1 MADITT
7 YEDALNPLPPNN
19 NGAVIYMEDIR
30 DLYVS
35 GSLSAPSH
43 IAIRHRKSIPGGWS
57 TRILADD
64 YIYGDFEGRIS
75 LDYRNILTRIFDFQ
89 DQYEYT
95 DDMIRTGIERITIII
110 GWDYYYFSI
119 MPGSSAIKERMT
131 DIDYLAVPEDTTIC
145 LPLYQKADGT
155 SRKYSIGIV
164 SDGRYMKLKDGTIG
178 SDTENIKYEW
188 IRISELPKTNAPFQ
202 FVYRTSGTSDG
213 LQEQE
218 IRSTIYEIIEGTYQH
233 YMFVDRLGGFS
244 VFPMNGALELNPEY
258 EFENAEYS
266 SSRAKINGS
275 GSSVFT
281 QYTGGLTRKAMA
293 ALSDMLLSDH
303 IYRKTGE
310 YWQRIIIDNADMPVN
325 TGDSLQFG
333 SFSFRY
339 AGDLVLPDIL

>member
-7 YEDALNPLPPNN
+7 FEEALNTSGFD
-19 NGAVIYMEDIR
+19 GALIYMEDIR

-35 GSLSAPSH
+35 GSLSTPTH
-43 IAIRHRKSIPGGWS
+43 IVLTLRRSRPGGW
-57 TRILADD
+57 TVTDLVDD
-64 YIYGDFEGRIS
+64 YVYGDFQGRIS
-75 LDYRNILTRIFDFQ
+75 LDYRNVLKDIFKIY
-89 DQYEYT
+89 DQYDYSLDEP
-95 DDMIRTGIERITIII
+95 RITFEYIL
-110 GWDYYYFSI
+110 
-119 MPGSSAIKERMT
+119 IKINDVAHYSFKLRINSYAVKEHMT
-131 DIDYLAVPEDTTIC
+131 DIDYLAVPKDAKIC
-145 LPLYQKADGT
+145 LLLYQKADT
-155 SRKYSIGIV
+155 VSRTY
-164 SDGRYMKLKDGTIG
+164 TIG
-178 SDTENIKYEW
+178 YTDGSRYIKIKEETIYPNTENVVYEW
-188 IRISELPKTNAPFQ
+188 IQLSDLPVTDGPLQ
-202 FVYRTSGTSDG
+202 FIYHVAGTSDG

-266 SSRAKINGS
+266 SSRTKINGS